1 VAAIISKGA
10 KATQQ
15 ERKMAAQ
22 LTTMDIGLE
31 DIRKPEVKRNVLC
44 SRIGLALA

>member
-22 LTTMDIGLE
+22 LTMDTGLE